1 MEPVFIMPRRPLWV
15 DRQMI
20 AAADL
25 TAEQDWQ
32 DAQRARL
39 RRFALGWGVVA
50 GFEVIKGG
58 DSLRI
63 KKGYGLTP
71 MGHEIYLPDDLS
83 WEGIG
88 KDLRAACHPSAENAC
103 SDLSDQSSD
112 IEGGTTW
119 IVARLVDAASC
130 PRPSVPEGCAHA
142 GNHWAYTRNA
152 TGVQFEICC
161 NLDPAMLLP
170 APDCDEAVA
179 LLKEGAVPMPDD
191 LDFDVLPIAA
201 IQFGSDGIETVTV
214 VGRRRLLPMSL
225 LQDALACC
233 SCHETEPVEPT
244 DPVIPTEPDGTIWD
258 KLPDGELGDVFA
270 DFGGFFVDPEIW
282 DVVSLK
288 DVFEGEGFAGKV
300 ADLGLKMPVFT
311 GFASAHLI
319 KNEEQFTLWQK
330 GGYLELYETGLESGA
345 VEQFDGMALSKIWMN
360 SRTHEA
366 LLNSQFP
373 GISIEEFLDWETTKI
388 TDAAKPLEL
397 HSAAAILIWMRQ
409 RLLVLVKE
417 RK

>member
-58 DSLRI
+58 DGLRI

-71 MGHEIYLPDDLS
+71 MGHEIYLPDDLN

-103 SDLSDQSSD
+103 SDLSGQSSD
-112 IEGGTTW
+112 GESGAAW

-130 PRPSVPEGCAHA
+130 PRPGVPEGCAHA

-170 APDCDEAVA
+170 ASDCDEAAA

-270 DFGGFFVDPEIW
+270 DFGGFFVDPEFWNFVDING
-282 DVVSLK
+282 
-288 DVFEGEGFAGKV
+288 VFKSESFKEKVDNAGLALPIFKS
-300 ADLGLKMPVFT
+300 
-311 GFASAHLI
+311 FASAQLVTD
-319 KNEEQFTLWQK
+319 QDQLSLWLK
-330 GGYLELYETGLESGA
+330 GEYLELYKTSLKAGE
-345 VEQFDGMALSKIWMN
+345 VEKFNGMALSDIWMK
-360 SRTHEA
+360 SHTREV
-366 LLNSQFP
+366 LSNSQIS
-373 GISIEEFLDWETTKI
+373 GIPIREFLTWENEKI
-388 TDAAKPLEL
+388 MEAANTLDFD
-397 HSAAAILIWMRQ
+397 SAANLFWMHS